1 MPEKNQKKTAEKLS
15 KFKEDFAK
23 KSFKYPEAPQM
34 QARPAGA
41 EVEQPPAKQK
51 KKSND

>member
-1 MPEKNQKKTAEKLS
+1 MTEEKQNRTTEELS
-15 KFKEDFAK
+15 KFKEVIK
-23 KSFKYPEAPQM
+23 KSFKYPEAPQT

-41 EVEQPPAKQK
+41 EVEQPPAKQE